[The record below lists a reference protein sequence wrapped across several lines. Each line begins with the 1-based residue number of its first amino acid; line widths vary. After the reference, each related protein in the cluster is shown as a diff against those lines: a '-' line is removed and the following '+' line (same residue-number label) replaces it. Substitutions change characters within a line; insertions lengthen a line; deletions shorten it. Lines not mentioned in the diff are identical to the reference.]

1 MEIARVNIFPS
12 NDEGIAA
19 YASITIGN
27 CFVIHGLVLRISKTG
42 GYSLHMPQRKR
53 ANGMH
58 VDMVL
63 PLDNET
69 RRMIEEKVFEAYR
82 MFAGEPDARPSR

>member
-1 MEIARVNIFPS
+1 MEITHVKIFPS

-19 YASITIGN
+19 YASITIDD
-27 CFVIHGLVLRISKTG
+27 CFAIHGLVLRINKTG
-42 GYSLHMPQRKR
+42 GYSLHMPQKKR

-58 VDMVL
+58 VDMVM

-69 RRMIEEKVFEAYR
+69 RRMLEEKVLAAYR
-82 MFAGEPDARPSR
+82 AFADQPIKTRL

>member
-1 MEIARVNIFPS
+1 
-12 NDEGIAA
+12 
-19 YASITIGN
+19 
-27 CFVIHGLVLRISKTG
+27 VIHGLVLRINKQR

-58 VDMVL
+58 ADMAL

-69 RRMIEEKVFEAYR
+69 RRVIEEKVFAAYQV
-82 MFAGEPDARPSR
+82 FANEPVTRPVSK

>member
-1 MEIARVNIFPS
+1 MEITRVKIFPS

-19 YASITIGN
+19 YASITIDD
-27 CFVIHGLVLRISKTG
+27 CFAIHGLVLRINKTG
-42 GYSLHMPQRKR
+42 GYSPHMPQKKR

-58 VDMVL
+58 VDMVM

-69 RRMIEEKVFEAYR
+69 RRMLEEKVLAAYR
-82 MFAGEPDARPSR
+82 AFADQPIKTRL

>member
-1 MEIARVNIFPS
+1 MEITRVKIFPS

-19 YASITIGN
+19 YATITFDD
-27 CFVIHGLVLRISKTG
+27 CFAIHGLVLRINKTG
-42 GYSLHMPQRKR
+42 GYSLHMPQKKR

-58 VDMVL
+58 VDMVM

-69 RRMIEEKVFEAYR
+69 RRMIEEKVLAAYR
-82 MFAGEPDARPSR
+82 AFADQPEKRRL

>member
-1 MEIARVNIFPS
+1 MEITRVKIFPS

-19 YASITIGN
+19 YASITIDD
-27 CFVIHGLVLRISKTG
+27 CFAIHGLVLRINKTG

-58 VDMVL
+58 VDMVM

-69 RRMIEEKVFEAYR
+69 RRMLEEKVLAAYR
-82 MFAGEPDARPSR
+82 AFADQPEKTRL

>member
-63 PLDNET
+63 PLDNEK
-69 RRMIEEKVFEAYR
+69 RRMIEEKVFAAY
-82 MFAGEPDARPSR
+82 